1 MESFIL
7 IIGFGAILQGLF
19 LSGLYIFSN
28 KHKSKANVILGLFLF
43 ALIWEGINSF
53 FPIHNIGVYPIG
65 DYFGLPES
73 KLFVPALFFH
83 YVLTK
88 VNKTEKYKSFL
99 NSIYTLGFLIASLTI
114 FNIGLSISSGT
125 TIRIFFGDE
134 VVNLIFMTQQVISY
148 LLTVIFI
155 LLSMTEVQNAKKQAA
170 NYYSDPEKGKL
181 SCMSRFVYLFIPV
194 IV

>member
-1 MESFIL
+1 
-7 IIGFGAILQGLF
+7 
-19 LSGLYIFSN
+19 
-28 KHKSKANVILGLFLF
+28 
-43 ALIWEGINSF
+43 
-53 FPIHNIGVYPIG
+53 
-65 DYFGLPES
+65 
-73 KLFVPALFFH
+73 LFFH

-181 SCMSRFVYLFIPV
+181 SWMSRFVYLFIPV